1 MSAVAIALALALAIA
16 ATASLLARMTVRGS
30 LGACLAGQMCALL
43 LRLAGLAGLAVLLH
57 LLWPGDLLAGL
68 AGAAVVMIGGLALDA
83 RHLLRTLRAPTEER
97 VRA

>member
-1 MSAVAIALALALAIA
+1 MSAVIAALVIALAVA
-16 ATASLLARMTVRGS
+16 AAASLLARMTVRGS

-43 LRLAGLAGLAVLLH
+43 LRMGGLAGIAVLLH
-57 LLWPGDLLAGL
+57 LRWPQDLLSGL